1 MLECGDCSHHFQ
13 ISPRGEVQ
21 VGACPDCGGKR
32 LFRMQPNPV
41 QSEGTLRNMVDMETG
56 KDAGGN
62 PDGEGILA
70 PPGGRAILTAFAGT
84 LCPHCNA
91 DLMGSD
97 VCPHCG
103 LASGIPSE
111 LRPEIAGAPLTE
123 GGIMQTE
130 HTDPLDTGT
139 HGRDEYTHGSVL
151 AGLMDDF
158 HEQDQPRRDHER
170 AFQEAEDARA
180 RALNRAWREETGDS
194 TLQREVDPEHPDKE
208 CPNCGNQ
215 MMFRPDL
222 KHYNMWPNGAY
233 ECENGQCKHMVP
245 GEETR
250 QLTPEHPDPWMDNE
264 PGTMTIPE
272 HWGSVRTA
280 DPLSDFYKGVSEIQ
294 LRGIEKPQGPVPL
307 WEPPRQPQVSKCR
320 NCKQP
325 VDTQTGECPNCGQLN
340 LIARVAAEGEHQGW
354 TPEGWDKEQYIKTD
368 PSDNLRCPDCH
379 EQIMGDTPHGE
390 DEQERLAI
398 DPNDGRTARQLG
410 AVLHREVR
418 I

>member
-1 MLECGDCSHHFQ
+1 MTEMLECGDCSHHFQ

-272 HWGSVRTA
+272 HWGKRPHSRPAVRLLQGRLG
-280 DPLSDFYKGVSEIQ
+280 DPVAGHRETPRPGPSLGAPAPAPSLEVPQ
-294 LRGIEKPQGPVPL
+294 LQAARGHP
-307 WEPPRQPQVSKCR
+307 
-320 NCKQP
+320 
-325 VDTQTGECPNCGQLN
+325 
-340 LIARVAAEGEHQGW
+340 
-354 TPEGWDKEQYIKTD
+354 
-368 PSDNLRCPDCH
+368 
-379 EQIMGDTPHGE
+379 
-390 DEQERLAI
+390 
-398 DPNDGRTARQLG
+398 DGRMPQLWPVEPHRQG
-410 AVLHREVR
+410 CCRR
-418 I
+418 